1 MFPVML
7 VGASEGVAKAPHPA
21 QVGTCIVLLL
31 SRDRGG
37 G

>member
-7 VGASEGVAKAPHPA
+7 AGASEGVAKAPHSA
-21 QVGTCIVLLL
+21 QVGTCIVLL